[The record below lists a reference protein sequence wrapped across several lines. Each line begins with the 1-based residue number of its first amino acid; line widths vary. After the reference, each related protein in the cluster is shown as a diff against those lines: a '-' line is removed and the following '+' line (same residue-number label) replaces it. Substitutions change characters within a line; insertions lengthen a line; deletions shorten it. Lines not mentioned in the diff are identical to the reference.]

1 MEETFESIDRDTN
14 EKVYYFIAV
23 GLVAIHVVSYYYF
36 LAFELIFAIFKTLTF
51 SADDL
56 NEWEKVFLNMHSAIT
71 IFGVGGMAI
80 ASFIFGFFDKLRTLG
95 TIIMI
100 FVTGFCNLFLF
111 SVMGKKSG
119 GELALFVVG
128 ASVMVLIFIVL
139 YFRERKRKLAV
150 MKTSNS
156 L

>member
-14 EKVYYFIAV
+14 EKIYYFIAF

-36 LAFELIFAIFKTLTF
+36 LFFDLMFTIFKMLTF
-51 SADDL
+51 SADDIS
-56 NEWEKVFLNMHSAIT
+56 ESEKIFTNMHPAIT
-71 IFGVGGMAI
+71 IFGVGSATI

-95 TIIMI
+95 AIIMI
-100 FVTGFCNLFLF
+100 FVTGFCNLFFF

-119 GELALFVVG
+119 GELTLLVVG
-128 ASVMVLIFIVL
+128 ASVTVLIFIVL
-139 YFRERKRKLAV
+139 YFRERKRKFAV
-150 MKTSNS
+150 KQNN